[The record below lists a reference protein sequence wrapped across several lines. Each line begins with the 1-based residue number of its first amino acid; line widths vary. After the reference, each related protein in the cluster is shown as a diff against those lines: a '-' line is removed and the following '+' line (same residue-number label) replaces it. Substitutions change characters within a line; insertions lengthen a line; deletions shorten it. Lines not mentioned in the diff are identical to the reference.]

1 MRTLTKL
8 SQATGAAPAL
18 APDNATAQA
27 TDSAPVE
34 APPTPQAK
42 APDSVPV
49 APRHDSGAAGSPRPH
64 ESAVKHVTGRAAYID
79 DIAAPAD
86 CLELALGLSP
96 VAHGHLTRLDL
107 AKVRQMPGVVDVIA
121 IGDVPGH
128 TDIGPVFPGDPIFVE
143 EEISYVGQVLF
154 AVAAE
159 SHRAAREAVK
169 AAVVEID
176 ERPASLDPVAAAER
190 GEFVR
195 PTHVQQSGDWE
206 TALAEAAHV
215 VTDEQFVGGQEHFY
229 LEGQAC
235 LVTPTEDEGVVVYTS
250 NQHPSE
256 TQKLVAEVLDIPFHA
271 VTVEMRRMGG
281 GFGGKETQA
290 SPWACIAAIIARRT
304 GRAARLCLPRG
315 EDMRVTG
322 KRHPF
327 HNRYRLGVDD
337 QGVLLGGEITV
348 IGDCGYSPDL
358 SEAIVDRAM
367 FHSDNAYSLG
377 EVRVTGHRA
386 RTHTASNTAFR
397 GFGGPQGMMVIE
409 AAMEDIA
416 RTVGEDPLTVRK
428 RNLYRPGRNVTHYG
442 QTVDQI
448 GLLHDLIERLETS
461 SDYWARRQAISEFN
475 ADSPIIRKG
484 LALTPVKFGISF
496 TAKHLNQAGALLHV
510 YTDGSVQINHGG
522 TEMGQGLHT
531 KICQVV
537 ARELGLDLETVRIT
551 ATRTDKVPNT
561 SPTAASSGADLNG
574 QAARDACVKLKERLF
589 DFASRHFHAEL
600 GGLDR
605 EGMRLEGGHLVAGAG
620 ESERRIPWGE
630 LVQAA
635 YMGRISLSE
644 KGFYAT
650 PLIHYDRETGKGRPF
665 YYYAHGAAVAEVSV
679 DTLSGEYQVDRV
691 DILHDVGDSLNPAID
706 LGQVE
711 GGFIQG
717 MGWLTSEELKWN
729 EAGRLISDGPATYK
743 IPTYG
748 DLPPVFKVALLE
760 GHPNSM
766 ASIYRSKAVGEPPFM
781 LGMCVW
787 AALRD
792 AGHDEAALASVRC
805 PIGTVGGATNGAE
818 GERRK
823 GGDKTPYA
831 IAIAAIAE
839 LLPLVES
846 AVHPD
851 QRGLDPAALRQTFRQ

>member
-8 SQATGAAPAL
+8 SKAPGAAPDQTIGAETSQS
-18 APDNATAQA
+18 PDADIGA
-27 TDSAPVE
+27 DSVE
-34 APPTPQAK
+34 ARRELEGRIQGASPLARNTQTPGSAGHSQAY
-42 APDSVPV
+42 
-49 APRHDSGAAGSPRPH
+49 

-79 DIAAPAD
+79 DLKVPAD
-86 CLELALGLSP
+86 CLHVALALSP
-96 VAHGHLTRLDL
+96 VAHGRLTGVALDQ
-107 AKVRQMPGVVDVIA
+107 VRALPGVVDAVGIEE
-121 IGDVPGH
+121 VPGH

-143 EEISYVGQVLF
+143 DEISYAGQVLF

-169 AAVVEID
+169 AAFDAGLVTID
-176 ERPASLDPVAAAER
+176 ERPASLDAVVAAER

-195 PTHVQQSGDWE
+195 PTHIQQRGDWE
-206 TALAEAAHV
+206 AALGGASQV
-215 VTDEQFVGGQEHFY
+215 VEGEQFVGGQEHFY

-235 LVTPTEDEGVVVYTS
+235 LVTPTEDEGVVVHTS

-256 TQKLVAEVLDIPFHA
+256 TQKLVAEVLGIPFHA
-271 VTVEMRRMGG
+271 VTVEVRRMGG

-290 SPWACIAAIIARRT
+290 SPWACIAALVARRT
-304 GRAARLCLPRG
+304 GRAARLRLPRG
-315 EDMRVTG
+315 DDMRVTG

-337 QGVLLGGEITV
+337 KGVIQGGEITV

-358 SEAIVDRAM
+358 SDAIVDRAM
-367 FHSDNAYSLG
+367 FHADNAYSLG
-377 EVRVTGHRA
+377 AARVTGHRA

-409 AAMEDIA
+409 AAMDDIA
-416 RTVGEDPLTVRK
+416 RRVGEDPLTVRK
-428 RNLYRPGRNVTHYG
+428 RNLYRHESDGTQGDALPRDVTHYG
-442 QTVDQI
+442 QTVDQV
-448 GLLHDLIERLETS
+448 GLLHELIERLEAS
-461 SDYWARRQAISEFN
+461 SDYWARREAITAFN
-475 ADSPIIRKG
+475 ADSPVIKRG

-537 ARELGLDLETVRIT
+537 ARELALDLASVRIT

-574 QAARDACVKLKERLF
+574 MAARDACLTLKARLF
-589 DFASRHFHAEL
+589 DFAAEHYA
-600 GGLDR
+600 LDR
-605 EGMRLEGGHLVAGAG
+605 EAMRLEAGHLVAGVG

-630 LVQAA
+630 LVQTA
-635 YMGRISLSE
+635 YLGRVSLSE

-650 PLIHYDRETGKGRPF
+650 PLIHYDRGTGQGRPF
-665 YYYAHGAAVAEVSV
+665 YYYAFGAAVAEVGV
-679 DTLSGEYQVDRV
+679 DTLSGEYQVNRV

-706 LGQVE
+706 IGQVE

-748 DLPPVFKVALLE
+748 DLPPVFNVALME

-781 LGMCVW
+781 LGISAW
-787 AALRD
+787 SALRD
-792 AGHDEAALASVRC
+792 ALASLADYREA
-805 PIGTVGGATNGAE
+805 PRLDTPATPERVLLAAE
-818 GERRK
+818 
-823 GGDKTPYA
+823 
-831 IAIAAIAE
+831 
-839 LLPLVES
+839 
-846 AVHPD
+846 
-851 QRGLDPAALRQTFRQ
+851 ALRSRHSDWPPAFEEATP